1 MLKLD
6 DRMEARL
13 TRNKGSLQV
22 IIPKD
27 ACGKYNLIAG
37 ERVTLQENPE
47 GILISA
53 SGSPRVN
60 TGVWT
65 IGYEGLS
72 IRGFINILKCASIG
86 QVVDVR
92 ELPLSRKT
100 GFSKSSLMAA
110 LEKEGISY
118 YHIPEL
124 GTPRSTRYELKNGGS
139 WERFLGSYSK
149 HLSKN
154 MKAFRVLKGLSMTQS
169 TAIMCFEKNHEFC
182 HRTIL
187 GDKLKGEGFRLTH
200 L

>member
-27 ACGKYNLIAG
+27 ACRKYNLKAG
-37 ERVTLQENPE
+37 ELVTLQENPE

-53 SGSPRVN
+53 PGSPRIN

-65 IGYEGLS
+65 IGYEGLT
-72 IRGFINILKCASIG
+72 IRGFINILKCASIE

-92 ELPLSRKT
+92 ELPLSRKN
-100 GFSKSSLMAA
+100 GFSKSSLMTA
-110 LEKEGISY
+110 LEKEGITY

-124 GTPRSTRYELKNGGS
+124 GTPRSTRHEFKNGGS
-139 WERFLGSYSK
+139 RERFLESYNK
-149 HLSKN
+149 HLSNN
-154 MKAFRVLKGLSMTQS
+154 MKAFRLLKGLSMTQS

-182 HRTIL
+182 HRAIL
-187 GDKLKGEGFRLTH
+187 GEKLKGEGFRLAH